1 MKNQQYSILK
11 KREAIILDMDGVIV
25 DSEPI
30 HAESFRM
37 FLDNL
42 NVSYT
47 EEFINDL
54 VGHSVDSNIQAVN
67 QEYLSENPLDIKK
80 GVKIRDA
87 LYLGLITDRP
97 LKPLDG
103 IEDLILFCKKKGIKL
118 GLASSSVQEQVDAI
132 LDSLSQ
138 NSKQKIN
145 YQTVF
150 DVTVSGDEVSQKKP
164 APDIYH
170 KAIQTLGIDR
180 DKCMAIED
188 SEAGIISAKAN
199 DIFCIA
205 LRNQF
210 LKENKTL
217 AADLVINSINDVVN
231 MMQSLPG
238 LQLGTKRGG

>member
-87 LYLGLITDRP
+87 LYLSLITDRL

-103 IEDLILFCKKKGIKL
+103 IEDLILLCKKKGIKL
-118 GLASSSVQEQVDAI
+118 GLASSSVREQVDAI

-150 DVTVSGDEVSQKKP
+150 DVTVSGDEVFQKKP

-170 KAIQTLGIDR
+170 KVIQTLGIGR

-199 DIFCIA
+199 DIFCIV

-210 LKENKTL
+210 LKENKTF

>member
-1 MKNQQYSILK
+1 MPGIRQWMKTQQNSIINRCK
-11 KREAIILDMDGVIV
+11 AIILDMDGVIV

-30 HAESFRM
+30 HAESFRI

-67 QEYLSENPLDIKK
+67 QEYLSENPLDIKE
-80 GVKIRDA
+80 GVKIRDT
-87 LYLGLITDRP
+87 LYLSLITDRP

-103 IEDLILFCKKKGIKL
+103 IEDLILLCKKKGIKL

-145 YQTVF
+145 YHTVF

-170 KAIQTLGIDR
+170 KVIQTLGIDR

-217 AADLVINSINDVVN
+217 SADLVINSIEDVVN
-231 MMQSLPG
+231 IIQSLPESE
-238 LQLGTKRGG
+238 

>member
-1 MKNQQYSILK
+1 
-11 KREAIILDMDGVIV
+11 MDGVIV

-42 NVSYT
+42 NVLYT

-67 QEYLSENPLDIKK
+67 QEYLSENPLDIKE
-80 GVKIRDA
+80 GIKIRDA
-87 LYLGLITDRP
+87 LYLSLITDRP

-103 IEDLILFCKKKGIKL
+103 IEDLILLCKKKRIRL
-118 GLASSSVQEQVDAI
+118 GLASSSVREQIDAI
-132 LDSLSQ
+132 LKSLSQ
-138 NSKQKIN
+138 NNRQNIN
-145 YQTVF
+145 FQTVF

-217 AADLVINSINDVVN
+217 SADLVINSIDDVVN
-231 MMQSLPG
+231 MLQSLPG
-238 LQLGTKRGG
+238 SE